1 MQRSYKDGWKTW
13 GRKRNEAEH
22 EWWNYSWRRSW
33 ALTSVIE
40 TIEHHRVA
48 VHSSTAMSKKSFKIM
63 THKNEEWRPKQHE
76 YGQINW
82 MLECKYSRK
91 EFRGGRREREKRN
104 LAVEWRPIGVQ
115 SWISTFQLPS
125 LSPDKFWLL
134 SSSSCSWAFPISP

>member
-1 MQRSYKDGWKTW
+1 
-13 GRKRNEAEH
+13 
-22 EWWNYSWRRSW
+22 
-33 ALTSVIE
+33 
-40 TIEHHRVA
+40 
-48 VHSSTAMSKKSFKIM
+48 M